1 MNKRYYWMKL
11 KEDFFST
18 TRLKKLRK
26 VPGGDTFVLIYL
38 KLALLSLNSHAV
50 LEYEH
55 LEESFE
61 EELALKIDEDENSV
75 FITVDFL
82 KRTGLLVPIGDD
94 TYKLIEIEHCI
105 GSETAAAIRKR
116 ESRRQQ
122 ILPQS
127 DKPFVIEEGQSCD
140 NVTQMSHKCHTVV
153 PQVSQECHTDID
165 KDIDIDIEKKKE
177 TYVSKEKEFPEKRF
191 EEKVIDKKFSNM
203 LYLDKWK
210 ERSI

>member
-38 KLALLSLNSHAV
+38 KLALLSLNGHAV

-165 KDIDIDIEKKKE
+165 KDIDIEKKKE